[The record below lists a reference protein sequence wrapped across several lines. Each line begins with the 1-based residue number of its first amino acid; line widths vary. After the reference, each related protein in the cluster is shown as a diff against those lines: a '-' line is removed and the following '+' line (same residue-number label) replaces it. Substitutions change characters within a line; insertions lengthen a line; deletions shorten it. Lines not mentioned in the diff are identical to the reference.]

1 MRSRLSSEACSRTSG
16 GSSGEKI
23 SSQVLHTAL
32 GTKDSD
38 KGIVFT
44 YFNTLHGFI
53 YGSGGDSGFDSRHLS
68 LAWTESL
75 GETLFACGKAWCCS
89 YVTDSLSC
97 GGYRGD
103 NFDRSQGSRR
113 HDQMPSVH
121 VGGNYHPPS
130 PIRVQ
135 DLSTTRDQAVCA

>member
-1 MRSRLSSEACSRTSG
+1 
-16 GSSGEKI
+16 
-23 SSQVLHTAL
+23 VLHTAL

-75 GETLFACGKAWCCS
+75 GETYL
-89 YVTDSLSC
+89 
-97 GGYRGD
+97 
-103 NFDRSQGSRR
+103 
-113 HDQMPSVH
+113 H
-121 VGGNYHPPS
+121 VGRLGTVPTWLIATPLLFGIVGAVTWTG
-130 PIRVQ
+130 IRVQ
-135 DLSTTRDQAVCA
+135 ET